1 MVMAASEVSS
11 SLFRHRR
18 RTFENAID
26 LALKDIATKYLTG
39 IKDLDSIF
47 QTLEVNS
54 YFHSTMEL
62 LSQIFRMGRSLQR

>member
-1 MVMAASEVSS
+1 MAFSFGFEEATKEVELEILHRAASEVSS

-39 IKDLDSIF
+39 IKDLDSILF
-47 QTLEVNS
+47 
-54 YFHSTMEL
+54 YM
-62 LSQIFRMGRSLQR
+62 SQG